1 VSTRSGSRQGFW
13 SRVIRTAWVGL
24 ILTLVVALIHSL
36 FPQMVHVMGLQGHL
50 YDLVSAATD
59 RASASPP
66 GAGIRPFPRVVF
78 IDFADVPPD
87 VDEAGAT
94 VSRKDLATII
104 EIADRGKAASVLL
117 DFSLAGQSDN
127 NEILADVLDHLQ
139 NTHVVVPAQLSRRT
153 DEACNEVPH
162 GEERSREQNALGRAG
177 DSRKLYGQA
186 VLDQRARPRVLIGSD
201 DIEYDVD
208 GRVRSFCPFA
218 TAVRR
223 SDGRII
229 HVPASALLAT
239 AFASRGRSTE
249 AAPPGSKTREEQCK
263 DPADFIIEQ
272 ANQADT
278 SGAPTTQKDEGCA
291 RALITREPR
300 LLWFTLDKDNGI
312 PASQFEHLKVSSE
325 ELSGLAP
332 EQFNHAIVVVGV
344 SHPLSTDWVV
354 TSSGAVVPGALL
366 LINIIYS
373 FRAFGLVEGPHAI
386 DEGSAL
392 LIEFGLVVLGAVV
405 FVGIHSTIGG
415 ALARVPGRLR
425 AHARIPH
432 QPALT
437 ANWLLSSTVWLLWS
451 CLAVLLSFFLLVGVT
466 VLISELF
473 YVNGWVLDISGAV
486 LGMIFEIGAHVEGAT
501 GHDVAGN
508 THPGH

>member
-1 VSTRSGSRQGFW
+1 M
-13 SRVIRTAWVGL
+13 GL
-24 ILTLVVALIHSL
+24 ILTLVVALIHHL
-36 FPQMVHVMGLQGHL
+36 VPQMAPVMGLQRNL

-59 RASASPP
+59 RATASPP

-153 DEACNEVPH
+153 AETCNELPH
-162 GEERSREQNALGRAG
+162 GEERSREQSALLRDG

-186 VLDQRARPRVLIGSD
+186 VLDQRARPRVLIGHD

-223 SDGRII
+223 SDGRIVHI
-229 HVPASALLAT
+229 PASVLLAT
-239 AFASRGRSTE
+239 AFATRGRSTQ
-249 AAPPGSKTREEQCK
+249 APPPGSKAREEQCK
-263 DPADFIIEQ
+263 DPANFIIEQ
-272 ANQADT
+272 ASQAKT
-278 SGAPTTQKDEGCA
+278 SGASTTQKDEGCA
-291 RALITREPR
+291 QALITREPR
-300 LLWFTLDKDNGI
+300 LLWFTLDKVNEI
-312 PASQFEHLKVSSE
+312 PASKFEHLNVTSE

-332 EQFNHAIVVVGV
+332 EQFNGAIVVVGV

-354 TSSGAVVPGALL
+354 TSSGAVVSGALL
-366 LINIIYS
+366 LVNIIYS
-373 FRAFGLVEGPHAI
+373 FGAFGLVEGPHPI
-386 DEGSAL
+386 TEGFAL

-405 FVGIHSTIGG
+405 FVFVHSTLGG
-415 ALARVPGRLR
+415 ALVNVLGRLR
-425 AHARIPH
+425 LGTVKSSHAVLRSLISVTHARSLH

-451 CLAVLLSFFLLVGVT
+451 CLAVLLSFFLLVWAT

-501 GHDVAGN
+501 GHAVAAN
-508 THPGH
+508 THPGD